1 MRYLK
6 QTQSVF
12 LVLGL
17 FLFLS
22 STLLAL
28 EPASP
33 AKYVTSSYNN
43 FSVFTDDE
51 LSLIE
56 ENLLGGVKSNNV
68 GLQTSC
74 AYFLGEMKSDLAM
87 IPLLRLARNGKTEE
101 ARIIAGLSLYKIES
115 HIGLHILKGRA
126 QNDNSE
132 LVRKTFDRLYK
143 KYLSNSRSF

>member
-12 LVLGL
+12 LVLAL
-17 FLFLS
+17 VMVLS
-22 STLLAL
+22 SALFAL

-43 FSVFTDDE
+43 FSVFTDEE

-56 ENLLGGVKSNNV
+56 ENLLEGIKSKNG

-74 AYFLGEMKSDLAM
+74 AYFLGEMKSDLAL

-143 KYLSNSRSF
+143 KYVSDKYSF